1 MSVDEQNS
9 ENSVSVEEEVIQN
22 PISYLKEIFKV
33 LIISLLIIV
42 PVRLYLFQP
51 FIVEGDSMLPNFH
64 NREYLIVD
72 EISYR
77 FNEPERGDVVIFH
90 PPDNPKTYYIKRII
104 GLPGEGVEMKGG
116 KIYIYNKDFPTGTLL
131 PEVDYLPQP
140 SVRETVQVDLKYD
153 QYYVLGD
160 NRNNSSDSRVFG
172 AITKEEIRG
181 KAFLRAFPFD
191 KFTIF
196 KPINYLF

>member
-9 ENSVSVEEEVIQN
+9 ESSVSVEEEVIQN

-33 LIISLLIIV
+33 LIVSLLIIV

-72 EISYR
+72 EIGYR
-77 FNEPERGDVVIFH
+77 FREPQRGDVVIFH
-90 PPDNPKTYYIKRII
+90 PPDNPKTYYIKRVI
-104 GLPGEGVEMKGG
+104 GLPGEGVEMKNG
-116 KIYIYNKDFPTGTLL
+116 KIYIYNKDFPTGALL
-131 PEVDYLPQP
+131 PEADYLPQP
-140 SVRETVQVDLKYD
+140 GVRETVQVNLKYD

-181 KAFLRAFPFD
+181 RAFLRAFPFSD
-191 KFTIF
+191 FTIF
-196 KPINYLF
+196 KPIDYLF